1 MTDDR
6 ERILAAI
13 RRSLRGTDKFDA
25 ARNPASPLTSMPQ
38 GDFESQF
45 GKFKAELESLGGLAE
60 ALNSDADA
68 SEFIAEHT
76 GPASSIF
83 IYDEIA
89 SLHRSLVESLSES
102 RHVRFGLEFPVGYD
116 KRDAAAFDAAV
127 TGCAACVAETGT
139 VVIRTDMRLPAAL
152 APKLFVVVD
161 SGQLLASLDEF
172 FTDSFGNT
180 DASNLFLITG
190 PSRTADIE
198 KQLVKGVHGPKEI
211 VVLFINQ

>member
-1 MTDDR
+1 
-6 ERILAAI
+6 
-13 RRSLRGTDKFDA
+13 
-25 ARNPASPLTSMPQ
+25 
-38 GDFESQF
+38 
-45 GKFKAELESLGGLAE
+45 
-60 ALNSDADA
+60 
-68 SEFIAEHT
+68 
-76 GPASSIF
+76 
-83 IYDEIA
+83 
-89 SLHRSLVESLSES
+89 
-102 RHVRFGLEFPVGYD
+102 
-116 KRDAAAFDAAV
+116 
-127 TGCAACVAETGT
+127 
-139 VVIRTDMRLPAAL
+139 MRLPAAL